1 MRSFRRTLIPVIILV
16 LMVFSIGT
24 FGYSL
29 IEGWPFLD
37 SLYMTAITLTTVGF
51 GEVQPLT
58 NAGRIFTIVLLIL
71 GVGTIAYGL
80 GTMGE
85 YLLESDI
92 GPILRRR
99 RNRSMINKMQDH
111 IIVCGY
117 GRVGR
122 SAVASLKDNAKDVVV
137 IDIDAL
143 IVDELRDKGI
153 SAIQGDA
160 TNDDVLREA
169 GIERAR
175 GVIVCGGSEADNL
188 YIVLS
193 ARTLNP
199 NLTIVTRTID
209 PASEEKMLRA
219 GADRVISPYQL
230 GGQFMA
236 DIMTRPGVTDF
247 FRLVTLDSGLE
258 LWLEE
263 LVIKQGSELA
273 GQTVIEADLRRRTG
287 VTLVGLL
294 RQSSGETL
302 TPNETTRLEA
312 EDILITLGT
321 RDQLR
326 RLEKLSSGISDHL

>member
-1 MRSFRRTLIPVIILV
+1 MRSFSRILLPVIILLLV
-16 LMVFSIGT
+16 VFTIGT
-24 FGYSL
+24 IGYSL
-29 IEGWPFLD
+29 LEGWPLLD

-51 GEVQPLT
+51 GEVRPLT
-58 NAGRIFTIVLLIL
+58 NYGRIFTIILLIL

-80 GTMGE
+80 GTIGE
-85 YLLESDI
+85 YLLASDI

-99 RNRSMINKMQDH
+99 QNRRMINKMQDH

-122 SAVASLKDNAKDVVV
+122 SAVANLIDSEQDVVV
-137 IDIDAL
+137 IDIDRM
-143 IVDELRDKGI
+143 VVGELREKGL
-153 SAIQGDA
+153 SAIYGDA
-160 TNDDVLREA
+160 TDDDVLREA
-169 GIERAR
+169 GIERAK

-199 NLTIVTRTID
+199 DLTIVTRSID
-209 PASEEKMLRA
+209 PANEDKMLRA
-219 GADRVISPYQL
+219 GADRVISPYQI
-230 GGQFMA
+230 GGQTMA
-236 DIMTRPGVTDF
+236 DVMTRPGVTDF

-263 LVIKQGSELA
+263 LEIKEGSELA

-287 VTLVGLL
+287 AVLVGLL
-294 RQSSGETL
+294 RKSSGEIL

-312 EDILITLGT
+312 ADLLISLGT

-326 RLEKLSSGISDHL
+326 RLEKLISGTTDSK

>member
-1 MRSFRRTLIPVIILV
+1 MRSFRRTILPVVILILV
-16 LMVFSIGT
+16 VFTIGT

-29 IEGWPFLD
+29 IEEWSLLD

-51 GEVQPLT
+51 SEVQPLS
-58 NAGRIFTIVLLIL
+58 NAGRIFTIGLLIL
-71 GVGTIAYGL
+71 GVGIIVYGL
-80 GTMGE
+80 GTIGE
-85 YLLESDI
+85 YLLASDI

-99 RNRSMINKMQDH
+99 RHRGMINKMQGH
-111 IIVCGY
+111 ILVCGY

-122 SAVASLKDNAKDVVV
+122 SAVASLKDSHKDVVV
-137 IDIDAL
+137 IDIDES
-143 IVDELRDKGI
+143 IVDELREIGI
-153 SAIQGDA
+153 SAIHGDA
-160 TNDDVLREA
+160 TKDDVLRQA
-169 GIERAR
+169 GIERAQ

-193 ARTLNP
+193 ARALNP
-199 NLTIVTRTID
+199 ELTIVTRTID

-263 LVIKQGSELA
+263 LAIKEGSELA
-273 GQTVIEADLRRRTG
+273 GQTVIEADLRKRTG
-287 VTLVGLL
+287 ATLVGLL
-294 RQSSGETL
+294 RQSSGEIL
-302 TPNETTRLEA
+302 TPDETTRLEA
-312 EDILITLGT
+312 EDVLITIGT
-321 RDQLR
+321 RDQLN
-326 RLEKLSSGISDHL
+326 RLEELSLGRSERQ